1 MSGRMPVKAK
11 NASAYIDLLST
22 EIKVVNL
29 GLEGFA
35 QDLRAGGVKVANIE
49 WSPPAGGDARMAAL
63 LVKLG
68 M

>member
-1 MSGRMPVKAK
+1 MEPK
-11 NASAYIDLLST
+11 NAAAYIDLLST
-22 EIKVVNL
+22 EIKVINL

-35 QDLRAGGVKVANIE
+35 EELRACGVDVVNVE